1 MAELINFSVR
11 NNWFGKNLIDGWQSS
26 AFNFLN
32 VLFLNKTIF
41 LLDKTPLQRI
51 FYFENI

>member
-1 MAELINFSVR
+1 MAELIRISVR
-11 NNWFGKNLIDGWQSS
+11 NNWFGKILIDGWQRS
-26 AFNFLN
+26 AFEFLH

-51 FYFENI
+51 FLFEDI